1 MKGSLNLASPRN
13 RAQHLT
19 ATIARR
25 LLPVLVCWLACL
37 LIAQGLA
44 LHRRRHLAEELTGLA
59 ARVKAV
65 SLPASGPLSAGD
77 YKRQAADLSFADSL
91 IAKDRFSWTDLLDR
105 LEGTLTRGVTLT
117 RIEPDY
123 KERSLRLAGMA
134 ENVEALQRYLSSLLH
149 SDSLSAAYLL
159 GQETK
164 KIKDSHGREQAVVVF
179 QVEIKEAFK

>member
-1 MKGSLNLASPRN
+1 VKGSLNLASPRN
-13 RAQHLT
+13 RAQHLA

-25 LLPVLVCWLACL
+25 LLPLLVCWLVCL
-37 LIAQGLA
+37 LIGQGLA
-44 LHRRRHLAEELTGLA
+44 LHRRRQLAEELSALA
-59 ARVKAV
+59 ARVKAASPPV
-65 SLPASGPLSAGD
+65 SKTLSAGD

-105 LEGTLTRGVTLT
+105 LEGTLTREVTLT

-123 KERSLRLAGMA
+123 KERSLRLAGLA
-134 ENVEALQRYLSSLLH
+134 ENVEALRRYLSSLLH

-179 QVEIKEAFK
+179 QIEIRKAFQ